1 MPTVEFLPSRRC
13 AEVSPGT
20 ELLEA
25 ARRAGVELDAF
36 CGGQGT
42 CGTCLLRVAS
52 GRVDMDDS
60 TPAVEADAGWVQAC
74 CTRVLDARV
83 SVEVPEQAGREGG
96 QFVDGAAADAA
107 GPARSDLLPKDLLPT
122 PMDRDFDPFAVKRLL
137 RVPPPRLQD
146 GLSDLDRVKRALSGL
161 CEEWDTPEVVFTLPV
176 MRAAAEALRE
186 AGGQV
191 TLTLIR
197 EHGRLHVIGIEAG
210 DSTSS
215 LHGIAVDVGTTTVAV
230 QLIDLCTG
238 RILATRVDYNAQI
251 PCGLDVISRINYA
264 RRPDG
269 LEELRRRA
277 VDTINRLIHK
287 VADGR
292 QVEASE
298 IRSAVISGNTTMI
311 HLLLGLAPEYIRLDP
326 YVPTVLRSPLLRAA
340 ELGLEIDAD
349 AGILLSPCV
358 GSYMGGDITAGLLC
372 TDLAADTEAVS
383 LFIDIGTNGEL
394 VIGNADFLV
403 ACACSAGPAF
413 EGGGIECGMRAS
425 TGAIERV
432 EVDPETGRAHYSTIG
447 GVAPRGL
454 CGSGMIDLLAN
465 LMLAGWIDL
474 GGRLD
479 RSRPS
484 PCIEIDGKHARYLIA
499 PAEETPRGKPIAIS
513 EAGIENIIRAK
524 AAIYSACSLMLKQV
538 GLAFSDLANMYIA
551 GGFGR
556 FLDLEKAITIG
567 LIPDLPREKFHY
579 IGNASLLGSYRAA
592 VSRGFR
598 QRQLDIARRMTNVEL
613 STDLTYMDEYTGA
626 LFLPHTDLSQFP
638 SVADAVAKVRGRG

>member
-1 MPTVEFLPSRRC
+1 MPTVEFLPSGLC
-13 AEVSPGT
+13 TEVSPGT

-42 CGTCLLRVAS
+42 CGTCRVRVAT
-52 GRVDMDDS
+52 GWVDMDAS
-60 TPAVEADAGWVQAC
+60 VPAEEAAAGWVQAC
-74 CTRVLDARV
+74 NTRVLDSHVR
-83 SVEVPEQAGREGG
+83 VEVPEQVGRKGG
-96 QFVDGAAADAA
+96 QFVVDDAAA
-107 GPARSDLLPKDLLPT
+107 GPAPSELLPKDLLPAA
-122 PMDRDFDPFAVKRLL
+122 MDRELDPLAVKRLL
-137 RVPPPRLQD
+137 HVPPPQLED

-161 CEEWDTPEVVFTLPV
+161 CEEWGTPEVVYTLSV
-176 MRAAAEALRE
+176 MRAAAEALRTD
-186 AGGQV
+186 GGDV

-197 EHGRLHVIGIEAG
+197 ERGRLHVIGIEAG
-210 DSTSS
+210 DCTSR
-215 LHGIAVDVGTTTVAV
+215 LHGIAVDVGTTTVSV

-238 RILATRVDYNAQI
+238 RILATRTDYNAQI

-264 RRPDG
+264 RRPGG

-277 VDTINRLIHK
+277 MDTVNRLIHK

-311 HLLLGLAPEYIRLDP
+311 HLLLGLGPEYIRLEP
-326 YVPTVLRSPLLRAA
+326 YAPTVLEAPLLRAA

-349 AGILLSPCV
+349 AGIFLSPCV
-358 GSYMGGDITAGLLC
+358 GSYMGGDIAAGLLC
-372 TDLAADTEAVS
+372 TDLVADTDAVN
-383 LFIDIGTNGEL
+383 LFLDIGTNGEL
-394 VIGNADFLV
+394 VIGNAEFLL

-413 EGGGIECGMRAS
+413 EGGGIDCGMRAA

-432 EVDPETGRAHYSTIG
+432 EVDAETGQ
-447 GVAPRGL
+447 
-454 CGSGMIDLLAN
+454 AN
-465 LMLAGWIDL
+465 LLLAGWIDL

-484 PCIEIDGKHARYLIA
+484 PCIEIDGKRARYLIA
-499 PAEETPRGKPIAIS
+499 SAEETPRGKPIAIS

-524 AAIYSACSLMLKQV
+524 AAIYSASSLMLKQV
-538 GLAFSDLANMYIA
+538 GLAFSDLANIYIA

-567 LIPDLPREKFHY
+567 LIPDLPRERFHY
-579 IGNASLLGSYRAA
+579 IGNASLLGSYRVA

-598 QRQLDIARRMTNVEL
+598 RRQQGLARRMTNIEL
-613 STDLTYMDEYTGA
+613 SADPAYMDEYTGA
-626 LFLPHTDLSQFP
+626 LFLPHTDLAQFP
-638 SVADAVAKVRGRG
+638 SVADAVAKARGRG

>member
-1 MPTVEFLPSRRC
+1 MPTVEFLPSGLC
-13 AEVSPGT
+13 MEVSPGT

-25 ARRAGVELDAF
+25 ARRAGVGLDAF

-42 CGTCLLRVAS
+42 CGTCLVRVAT
-52 GRVDMDDS
+52 GRVDMDAS
-60 TPAVEADAGWVQAC
+60 VPAGEAAAGWVQAC
-74 CTRVLDARV
+74 NTRVLDSHV
-83 SVEVPEQAGREGG
+83 SVEVPEQVGSVGG
-96 QFVDGAAADAA
+96 QFVDDDAAA
-107 GPARSDLLPKDLLPT
+107 GPARSELLPKDLLPA
-122 PMDRDFDPFAVKRLL
+122 PMDRELDPLVVKRLL
-137 RVPPPRLQD
+137 RVPPPQLQD

-161 CEEWDTPEVVFTLPV
+161 CEEWGTPEVVYTLSV
-176 MRAAAEALRE
+176 MRAAAEALR
-186 AGGQV
+186 ADGGNV

-197 EHGRLHVIGIEAG
+197 ERGRLHVIGIEAG
-210 DSTSS
+210 DCTSR
-215 LHGIAVDVGTTTVAV
+215 LHGIAVDLGTTTVAV

-238 RILATRVDYNAQI
+238 RILATRTDYNAQV

-264 RRPDG
+264 RRPGG

-277 VDTINRLIHK
+277 MDTVNRLILD
-287 VADGR
+287 VTDGR

-311 HLLLGLAPEYIRLDP
+311 HLLLGLGPEYIRLEP
-326 YVPTVLRSPLLRAA
+326 YAPTVLEAPLLRAA

-349 AGILLSPCV
+349 AGIFLSPCV
-358 GSYMGGDITAGLLC
+358 GSYMGGDIAAGLLC
-372 TDLAADTEAVS
+372 TDLAADTDAVN
-383 LFIDIGTNGEL
+383 LFLDIGTNGEL
-394 VIGNADFLV
+394 VIGNAEFLV

-413 EGGGIECGMRAS
+413 EGGGIDCGMRAA

-432 EVDPETGRAHYSTIG
+432 EVDAETGQAHYSTIG
-447 GVAPRGL
+447 RVAPRGL

-465 LMLAGWIDL
+465 LLLAGWIDL

-484 PCIEIDGKHARYLIA
+484 PCIEIDGKRARYVIA
-499 PAEETPRGKPIAIS
+499 SADETPRGKPIAIS

-524 AAIYSACSLMLKQV
+524 AAIYSASSLMLKQV
-538 GLAFSDLANMYIA
+538 GLAFSDLANIYIA

-567 LIPDLPREKFHY
+567 LLPDLPREKFHY
-579 IGNASLLGSYRAA
+579 IGNASLLGSYRVA

-598 QRQLDIARRMTNVEL
+598 QRQQGIARRMTNIEL
-613 STDLTYMDEYTGA
+613 SADPAYMDEYTGA
-626 LFLPHTDLSQFP
+626 LFLPHTDLAQFP
-638 SVADAVAKVRGRG
+638 SVADAVAKVRARG

>member
-1 MPTVEFLPSRRC
+1 MPTVEFLPSGLRT
-13 AEVSPGT
+13 EVSPGT

-25 ARRAGVELDAF
+25 ARRAGVELDSF

-42 CGTCLLRVAS
+42 CGTCLIRVAT
-52 GRVDMDDS
+52 GRVDMDAS
-60 TPAVEADAGWVQAC
+60 VPAEEADAGWVQAC
-74 CTRVLDARV
+74 NTRVLDSHV
-83 SVEVPEQAGREGG
+83 SVEVPDQVGREGG
-96 QFVDGAAADAA
+96 QFVDDEAAAS
-107 GPARSDLLPKDLLPT
+107 PACSELPPKDLLPA
-122 PMDRDFDPFAVKRLL
+122 PMDRELDPLAVKRLL
-137 RVPPPRLQD
+137 HVPPPQLED

-161 CEEWDTPEVVFTLPV
+161 CEEWGTPEVVYTLPV
-176 MRAAAEALRE
+176 MRAAAEALR
-186 AGGQV
+186 ADGGNV
-191 TLTLIR
+191 TLTLLR
-197 EHGRLHVIGIEAG
+197 DRGRLHVIGIEAG
-210 DSTSS
+210 DCTSR

-238 RILATRVDYNAQI
+238 RIMATRTDYNAQV

-264 RRPDG
+264 RRPGG

-277 VDTINRLIHK
+277 IDTVNRLIHQ

-311 HLLLGLAPEYIRLDP
+311 HLLLGLPPEYIRLEP
-326 YVPTVLRSPLLRAA
+326 YAPTMLEAPLLRAA

-349 AGILLSPCV
+349 AGIFLSPCV
-358 GSYMGGDITAGLLC
+358 GSYMGGDIASGLLC
-372 TDLAADTEAVS
+372 TDLAADTDAVS

-394 VIGNADFLV
+394 VIGNAEFLV

-413 EGGGIECGMRAS
+413 EGGGIDCGMRAA

-432 EVDPETGRAHYSTIG
+432 EVDAETGQAHYSTIG
-447 GVAPRGL
+447 RVAPRGL

-465 LMLAGWIDL
+465 LLLAGWIDL

-479 RSRPS
+479 RSRPN
-484 PCIEIDGKHARYLIA
+484 PCIEVDGKRARYVIA
-499 PAEETPRGKPIAIS
+499 PAEETPRGKPVAIS

-524 AAIYSACSLMLKQV
+524 AAIYSASSLILKQV
-538 GLAFSDLANMYIA
+538 GLAFSDLANIHIA

-567 LIPDLPREKFHY
+567 LLPDLPRERFHY
-579 IGNASLLGSYRAA
+579 IGNASLLGSYRVA
-592 VSRGFR
+592 VSRGYR
-598 QRQLDIARRMTNVEL
+598 QRQLDLANRMTNIEL
-613 STDLTYMDEYTGA
+613 SADPAYMDEYTGA
-626 LFLPHTDLSQFP
+626 LFLPHTDLAQFP